1 MGHPLPGVIQGLQSQ
16 MIWRVHSPRMP
27 KPRTCYT
34 PDVRKFSVTFLPGL
48 VQSGFLSV
56 RGRDALATAGETPA
70 LRASQKPHS
79 VSPKNGETRMGHP
92 SVIFFSAYGNS
103 CRVRSQLFR
112 RP

>member
-48 VQSGFLSV
+48 VQSGFLAV

-70 LRASQKPHS
+70 LRAHPKSHP

-103 CRVRSQLFR
+103 GGVCSQFF
-112 RP
+112 